1 MFQRPAG
8 EPNRQAMIDVDNDGL
23 ILIRGFLHRS
33 KLIVTN
39 PAALADVLVH
49 KSYDMEKP
57 PWTRAFLRK
66 FLGDGLL
73 VAEGEVYVVLV
84 WSV

>member
-1 MFQRPAG
+1 MMK
-8 EPNRQAMIDVDNDGL
+8 EVENDGL
-23 ILIRGFLHRS
+23 ILTRGWFHKD

-57 PWTRAFLRK
+57 PWSRAFLRK

-73 VAEGEVYVVLV
+73 MTEGDE
-84 WSV
+84 